1 MNSKIKRIML
11 PYMIAMAASQNGM
24 LSDDFFYQPKS
35 VEDIIEENRAKGKQ
49 STYQPKPLKKH
60 QELGVRKLSRK
71 KRKQ

>member
-1 MNSKIKRIML
+1 MNNKLRMFAL
-11 PYMIAMAASQNGM
+11 MGM
-24 LSDDFFYQPKS
+24 LSGIGNFGSSRSYDIESKS

-71 KRKQ
+71 KRKP